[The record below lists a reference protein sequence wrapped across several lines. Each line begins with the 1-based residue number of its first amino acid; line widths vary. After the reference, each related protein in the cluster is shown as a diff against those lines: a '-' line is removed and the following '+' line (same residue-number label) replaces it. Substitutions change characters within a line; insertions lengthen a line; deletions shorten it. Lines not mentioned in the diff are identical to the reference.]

1 MEIKGS
7 VAVITGG
14 GNGIGEAVAKYFIS
28 NGAKVVI
35 VDMMQKNIDRVVEEI
50 KGMGGEVIGVQANVT
65 SEPDTA
71 KFYKAAIEAFGKIN
85 IVVCCAGIIRDGTM
99 LSLDKETGKVARKMG
114 LDKWQPV
121 IDTNLTGTFLT
132 IRDGAEAMVNGGW
145 TGLLVA
151 ISSVNKAGQVGQL
164 NYSSA
169 KVADALLPKI
179 VVGEFLLRGIRNI
192 RCIAIA
198 PGYTATPMLTGM
210 NQDALKAIL
219 ADVHIGRLVEP
230 NEIARL
236 IGHAVENEAINATTL
251 EITGGLC
258 YPGGIAK

>member
-14 GNGIGEAVAKYFIS
+14 GNGIGEAVAKYFAQ
-28 NGAKVVI
+28 NGAKVVV
-35 VDMMQKNIDRVVEEI
+35 VDMAQKNIDRVVKEI
-50 KGMGGEVIGVQANVT
+50 QEAGGEVIGVQANVT
-65 SEPDTA
+65 SEADTA
-71 KFYKAAIEAFGKIN
+71 KFIKAAIEAFGQIN
-85 IVVCCAGIIRDGTM
+85 IAVSCAGIIRDGTM
-99 LSLDKETGKVARKMG
+99 LALDKETGKVSRKMG

-132 IRDGAEAMVNGGW
+132 VRDAAEAMVNGGW
-145 TGLLVA
+145 SGLLVT
-151 ISSVNKAGQVGQL
+151 ISSVNKVGQVGQL

-179 VVGEFLLRGIRNI
+179 VVGEFLMRGIRNV
-192 RCIAIA
+192 RCIGIA

-219 ADVHIGRLVEP
+219 ADVHLGRLVEP
-230 NEIARL
+230 TEIARL
-236 IGHAVENEAINATTL
+236 IGHCVENEAINATTL

>member
-7 VAVITGG
+7 VAVVTGG
-14 GNGIGEAVAKYFIS
+14 GNGIGEAVAKYFVR
-28 NGAKVVI
+28 NGAKVAI
-35 VDMMQKNIDRVVEEI
+35 VDMAQKNIDRVVKEI
-50 KGMGGEVIGVQANVT
+50 KDMGGEVIGVQANVT
-65 SEPDTA
+65 SEADTA
-71 KFYKAAIEAFGKIN
+71 KYYKAAIEAFGKIN
-85 IVVCCAGIIRDGTM
+85 IVVSCAGIIRDGTM
-99 LSLDKETGKVARKMG
+99 LSLDKETGKVTRKMG

-145 TGLLVA
+145 QGLLVA
-151 ISSVNKAGQVGQL
+151 ISSVNKVGQVGQL

-179 VVGEFLLRGIRNI
+179 VVGEFLMRGIRNI
-192 RCIAIA
+192 RCIGIA

-219 ADVHIGRLVEP
+219 ADVHLGRLVDP
-230 NEIARL
+230 DEIARL

>member
-7 VAVITGG
+7 VAVVTGG
-14 GNGIGEAVAKYFIS
+14 GNGIGEAVAKYFVR
-28 NGAKVVI
+28 NGAKVAI
-35 VDMMQKNIDRVVEEI
+35 VDMAQKNIDRVVKEI
-50 KGMGGEVIGVQANVT
+50 KDMGGEVIGVQANVT
-65 SEPDTA
+65 SEADTA
-71 KFYKAAIEAFGKIN
+71 KYYKAAIEAFGKIN
-85 IVVCCAGIIRDGTM
+85 IVVSCAGIIRDGTM
-99 LSLDKETGKVARKMG
+99 LSLDKETGKVTRKMG

-145 TGLLVA
+145 QGLLVA
-151 ISSVNKAGQVGQL
+151 ISSVNKVGQVGQL

-179 VVGEFLLRGIRNI
+179 VVGEFLMRGIRNI
-192 RCIAIA
+192 RCIGIA

-219 ADVHIGRLVEP
+219 ADVHLGRLVDPE
-230 NEIARL
+230 EIARL

-258 YPGGIAK
+258 YPNGIAK

>member
-7 VAVITGG
+7 VAVVTGG
-14 GNGIGEAVAKYFIS
+14 GNGIGEAVAKYFVR

-35 VDMMQKNIDRVVEEI
+35 VDMAQKNIDRVVKDIQEA
-50 KGMGGEVIGVQANVT
+50 GGEVIGVQANVT
-65 SEPDTA
+65 SEADTA
-71 KFYKAAIEAFGKIN
+71 KFIKAAIEAFGQIN
-85 IVVCCAGIIRDGTM
+85 IAVSCAGIIRDGTM
-99 LSLDKETGKVARKMG
+99 LSLDKETGKVNRKMG

-145 TGLLVA
+145 PGLLIA
-151 ISSVNKAGQVGQL
+151 ISSVNKVGQVGQL

-169 KVADALLPKI
+169 KVAAALLPKI
-179 VVGEFLLRGIRNI
+179 VVGEFMLRNIRNV

-198 PGYTATPMLTGM
+198 PGYAATPMLTGM
-210 NQDALKAIL
+210 NQEALKSL
-219 ADVHIGRLVEP
+219 LSDVHLGRLVEP
-230 NEIARL
+230 EEIARL
-236 IGHAVENEAINATTL
+236 IGHCVENEAINATTL

-258 YPGGIAK
+258 YPGAVAK

>member
-14 GNGIGEAVAKYFIS
+14 GNGIGEAVAKYFVR
-28 NGAKVVI
+28 NGAKVAI
-35 VDMMQKNIDRVVEEI
+35 VDMAQKNIDRVVKEI
-50 KGMGGEVIGVQANVT
+50 KDMGGEVVGVQANVT
-65 SEPDTA
+65 SEADTA
-71 KFYKAAIEAFGKIN
+71 KYYKAAIDAFGKIN
-85 IVVCCAGIIRDGTM
+85 IVVSCAGIIRDGTM
-99 LSLDKETGKVARKMG
+99 LSLDKETGKVTRKMG

-145 TGLLVA
+145 QGLLVA
-151 ISSVNKAGQVGQL
+151 ISSVNKVGQVGQL

-179 VVGEFLLRGIRNI
+179 VVGEFLMRGIRNI
-192 RCIAIA
+192 RCIGIA
-198 PGYTATPMLTGM
+198 PGYTATLMLTGM

-219 ADVHIGRLVEP
+219 ADVHLGRLVDP
-230 NEIARL
+230 DEIARL

-258 YPGGIAK
+258 YPNGIAK

>member
-1 MEIKGS
+1 MDIKNS
-7 VAVITGG
+7 VALITGG
-14 GNGIGEAVAKYFIS
+14 GKGIGEAVAKHFVRQ
-28 NGAKVVI
+28 GAKVAI
-35 VDMMQKNIDRVVEEI
+35 VDMVQEDIDRVVAEI
-50 KGMGGEVIGVQANVT
+50 KAMGGEAIGVQADVS
-65 SEPDTA
+65 SEADTA
-71 KFYKAAIEAFGKIN
+71 RFIEATVSAFGQLN
-85 IVVCCAGIIRDGTM
+85 IAVTCAGIIRDGTM
-99 LSLDKETGKVARKMG
+99 LALDKETGKVSRKMG

-132 IRDGAEAMVNGGW
+132 VRDAAEAMVNGGW
-145 TGLLVA
+145 PGLLVT
-151 ISSVNKAGQVGQL
+151 ISSVNKVGQVGQL

-179 VVGEFLLRGIRNI
+179 VVGEFLMRGIRNV
-192 RCIAIA
+192 RCIGIA

-219 ADVHIGRLVEP
+219 ADVHLGRLVDP

-236 IGHAVENEAINATTL
+236 IGHCVENEAINATTL